1 MKTASETVPHAICRH
16 TEPDIWGGVPQIL
29 VSYKI
34 GGADLIESSPRR
46 NISLCY
52 VLLGKDRSYMGE
64 SGKGEDRF
72 ASTLRKNPWAT
83 LFVWLDMRQLGI
95 HHNHARK
102 HLEALLI
109 FNISNSCKSLGR
121 DAHITNVKFT
131 RSLGRFSKE
140 KSSPYAQTDKLISTI
155 IKCIRSYKDPH
166 GKYDEDNTTGHKVQS
181 SARKHMSGYGPRSPL
196 KFRSFEL
203 RLPTSTE

>member
-1 MKTASETVPHAICRH
+1 MKTASETAPHAICRH
-16 TEPDIWGGVPQIL
+16 TEPDIGGRARQAL

-52 VLLGKDRSYMGE
+52 LLLGKERTYMGE

-72 ASTLRKNPWAT
+72 GSTLRDNSWAT
-83 LFVWLDMRQLGI
+83 LFVWLDMLQLGI
-95 HHNHARK
+95 HHNHGRK

-109 FNISNSCKSLGR
+109 FNIYKSRKSLGGN
-121 DAHITNVKFT
+121 AHITNVKFT

-155 IKCIRSYKDPH
+155 MTCIRSYKDPH
-166 GKYDEDNTTGHKVQS
+166 GKYNKDKAQS
-181 SARKHMSGYGPRSPL
+181 LARKHMSSYGPRSPL

-203 RLPTSTE
+203 RLPTNE